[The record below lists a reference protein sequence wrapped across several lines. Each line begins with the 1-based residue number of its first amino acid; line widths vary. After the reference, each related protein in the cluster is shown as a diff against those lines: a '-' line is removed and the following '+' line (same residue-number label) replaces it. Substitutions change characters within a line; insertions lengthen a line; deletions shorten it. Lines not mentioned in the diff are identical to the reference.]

1 MSGKSGGAIV
11 AENRDYRPEH
21 SPIRRAI
28 AHVDTAWNGRSILAP
43 GSLGSPGNFSSGMTS
58 DGLAV
63 AERARRT
70 TDLGP
75 GLHRYLSLTCLA
87 AALHDHFFWGRTRIW
102 ERGLLLAAAFV
113 LIQPGL
119 LTDTIG
125 ATLVGLAVASQLLI
139 KPAIPVLSDVERTP
153 GE

>member
-1 MSGKSGGAIV
+1 MNSV
-11 AENRDYRPEH
+11 
-21 SPIRRAI
+21 
-28 AHVDTAWNGRSILAP
+28 
-43 GSLGSPGNFSSGMTS
+43 
-58 DGLAV
+58 GLAV

-70 TDLGP
+70 TDLGT
-75 GLHRYLSLTCLA
+75 GLHRCLLLTCLA
-87 AALHDHFFWGRTRIW
+87 AALHNHFFWGRTRIW

-125 ATLVGLAVASQLLI
+125 AALVGLAVASQLLI